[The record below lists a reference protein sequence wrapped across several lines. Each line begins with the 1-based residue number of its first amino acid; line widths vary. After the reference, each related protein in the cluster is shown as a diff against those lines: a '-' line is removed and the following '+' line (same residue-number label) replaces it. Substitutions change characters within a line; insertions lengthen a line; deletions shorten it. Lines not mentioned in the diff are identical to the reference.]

1 MTSDTRRRLLIFGTG
16 AMIGTLLSILLF
28 RWSGYVREN
37 EPRESE
43 QLEVIL
49 SSCQL
54 APGDIFAE
62 SCVQKRVIEY
72 QFVPPDA
79 VQSHELGLFVGRAV
93 NVAIEPGSAVRTVDF
108 EPEAEPEVP

>member
-1 MTSDTRRRLLIFGTG
+1 MTGDTKRRLLIFGTG
-16 AMIGTLLSILLF
+16 AMIGTFLSIALF
-28 RWSGYVREN
+28 RWAGWVREN
-37 EPRESE
+37 EPRQSE
-43 QLEVIL
+43 KLEVIL

-54 APGDIFAE
+54 APGDVFAE

-79 VQSHELGLFVGRAV
+79 VQSHEVGLYVGRAV

-108 EPEAEPEVP
+108 APEADSEVP